1 MVEDGGQSVDLD
13 ALLEEF
19 LERMRRGEE
28 PSTEDYARRHPG
40 LADEIR
46 EVFSAAAAMENLKG
60 ASGDPSGTRAP
71 TPQTLPERIGD
82 FRIIREIGRGGM
94 GAVHEAEQE
103 SLGRRVAVKVLL
115 HQTLHGSAQL
125 ERFLREARLAA
136 GLHHTN
142 IVTVYGV
149 GEEGGLRYIVM
160 ELIEG
165 VSLDRVIA
173 QMASQE
179 AASAGKTGDPSDGQL
194 AAVSEHLY
202 GDGRADRWYRVA
214 CLGLQLA
221 EALRHAHE
229 RGVLHRDIK
238 PGNVLVDGHGGAWIA
253 DFGLARAMED
263 DDVSQTGTTAGTL
276 RYMAPERFRGETT
289 CRTDLYGLGLVL
301 REVLTLTPAFVET
314 DRARLIHRITQ
325 EAVRSAREANRD
337 VPRDLDTIVGK
348 LTAPD
353 PRHRYPSA
361 AALADDLRRYL
372 DGRPVK
378 ARPLAWPM
386 RVWCWSRRNPVVAGL
401 TAALL
406 LLVLATVSATTAGL
420 VQTRKALAR
429 EQSQRQRAE
438 TNATLAL
445 AALDS
450 MFSRFSPAKGGASS
464 PTSVS
469 QSGGEALALPAA
481 PVLSI
486 EAAGLLQDLLPLYDR
501 LASETG
507 DERHV
512 REQAAAAGKRI
523 GDVQWQLGQFARA
536 AESYVRASEMYR
548 DLAAKQGSTTFVLE
562 QARIQNALGQLHRNT
577 AKADEAEGAHRDAL
591 ALIMSLPEKERTRR
605 DARFETARTHFF
617 IGSRAELK
625 GPPGRRE
632 SDRGRARPDRRRR
645 GEADEHLGEAVD
657 LLLKL
662 LEERP
667 ADAECRCLLA
677 LCYRQRPHD
686 ERRGDQAAARILE
699 ELVRDFPG
707 VPDYRYELAHCYG
720 SVSLRNSGQ
729 LPTPDVGDA
738 EEQLRRGLEQ
748 MEWLVRRHPYVSR
761 YAAGRA
767 QLCHKLAMVHR
778 RAGRLGEAE
787 KHCRRAVD
795 EMAMLCE
802 QNPEVATYTIW
813 LGAYRNALA
822 DVLMQRGELPE
833 ARELLSDTVTRL
845 EATGEQ
851 DPLRS
856 FAQTVSEQSRRI
868 LKKPASS
875 GHARLL
881 RHRE

>member
-19 LERMRRGEE
+19 LERMRRGEG

-71 TPQTLPERIGD
+71 PPQTLPERIGD

-94 GAVHEAEQE
+94 GAVYEAEQE

-115 HQTLHGSAQL
+115 HQALHGSAQV
-125 ERFLREARLAA
+125 ERFRREARLAA

-173 QMASQE
+173 QMASE
-179 AASAGKTGDPSDGQL
+179 KAASAGKTGDPRDGQL

-202 GDGRADRWYRVA
+202 GDGRADRWCRA
-214 CLGLQLA
+214 ARLGLQLA

-238 PGNVLVDGHGGAWIA
+238 PGNVLIDGHGGAWIA

-289 CRTDLYGLGLVL
+289 FRTDLYGLGLVL

-314 DRARLIHRITQ
+314 DRARLIHRITH
-325 EAVRSAREANRD
+325 EAVRPAREANRD

-361 AALADDLRRYL
+361 AALVDDLRRYL

-386 RVWCWSRRNPVVAGL
+386 RVWRWSRRNPVVAGL

-450 MFSRFSPAKGGASS
+450 MFSRFSPATGGASS
-464 PTSVS
+464 PTSLS
-469 QSGGEALALPAA
+469 QSGDEALALPAA

-548 DLAAKQGSTTFVLE
+548 DLAAEQGSTTFVLE
-562 QARIQNALGQLHRNT
+562 QARIQNALGQLYRNT
-577 AKADEAEGAHRDAL
+577 AKADEAEGAHGNAL
-591 ALIMSLPEKERTRR
+591 ALIMSLPEKERKRR

-632 SDRGRARPDRRRR
+632 SDRGRARPDRRRG
-645 GEADEHLGEAVD
+645 GEADERLGEAVD

-677 LCYRQRPHD
+677 LCYRQRPRD

-699 ELVRDFPG
+699 ELVRDFPD

-720 SVSLRNSGQ
+720 SVSLRNGGQ
-729 LPTPDVGDA
+729 LPTPDARDA

-767 QLCHKLAMVHR
+767 QLCHKLAMIHR

-795 EMAMLCE
+795 EMVMLCE

-845 EATGEQ
+845 EAIGEQ

-868 LKKPASS
+868 LEKTRPPKHPQPS
-875 GHARLL
+875 L
-881 RHRE
+881 RRE